1 MKNERAS
8 ESFKKLLVADVFD
21 ERREESDETER
32 ERERERGFAFSTVLT
47 QPLLNN
53 VEHAVSI
60 NSVVD
65 IYLTPSGIESL

>member
-1 MKNERAS
+1 M
-8 ESFKKLLVADVFD
+8 FD
-21 ERREESDETER
+21 ERREESDETEK
-32 ERERERGFAFSTVLT
+32 ERERGFAFSTVLT
-47 QPLLNN
+47 QPLLND